1 MEMQKINNGNGKTGN
16 GYGNINR
23 FHVKFLHLFSYRTD
37 KPIGLVGF
45 NVKVYT
51 CQAVTLDK

>member
-1 MEMQKINNGNGKTGN
+1 MVKQEMEMSLVTIGIGIVN
-16 GYGNINR
+16 
-23 FHVKFLHLFSYRTD
+23 FLHRFSYRTD

-51 CQAVTLDK
+51 CQGVTLDK

>member
-1 MEMQKINNGNGKTGN
+1 MRMETIEIGIVN
-16 GYGNINR
+16 
-23 FHVKFLHLFSYRTD
+23 FLHRFSYRTD

-51 CQAVTLDK
+51 CQGVILDK